1 MASRE
6 PLIHHHVIDKLAVV
20 AGVLSG
26 IALFPQVVQITLSGS
41 IVGVSFLT
49 YLIVFLNNFVWLAY
63 AIHRG
68 LISLGISAL
77 LNIVAAGLVLVWFA
91 LLSGSLVL

>member
-6 PLIHHHVIDKLAVV
+6 PLIHHHVIDKLAVL
-20 AGVLSG
+20 AGILSG

-41 IVGVSFLT
+41 VTGVSFLT
-49 YLIVFLNNFVWLAY
+49 YLIVFVNNFVWLAY

-68 LISLGISAL
+68 ILSLGISAL
-77 LNIVAAGLVLVWFA
+77 LSIIASGAVLIWFA
-91 LLSGSLVL
+91 LISGSLVL